1 MFRKLLDFIV
11 QFVYKI
17 HQAILSI
24 NDKGA
29 ITLTDK
35 QLHFIVIGI
44 VGLII
49 LMIVY
54 PIFKW
59 LAKKN
64 MIMSI
69 AWIHVFTILVAITLL
84 IEIGQDVTGTGDL
97 EFKDIVAGLLGF
109 IVISFGYI
117 LIRQIYIAIKNKTNK
132 NK

>member
-44 VGLII
+44 VGLVL

-64 MIMSI
+64 MVMSI
-69 AWIHVFTILVAITLL
+69 AWIYVFTILVAITLL

-109 IVISFGYI
+109 IVISIGYI
-117 LIRQIYIAIKNKTNK
+117 IFKKIVSLIRKDKEK
-132 NK
+132 

>member
-11 QFVYKI
+11 RFVYKI
-17 HQAILSI
+17 HQTILSI

-44 VGLII
+44 VGLIL

-69 AWIHVFTILVAITLL
+69 AWIYVFTILVAITLL

-109 IVISFGYI
+109 IVISIGYI
-117 LIRQIYIAIKNKTNK
+117 IFKKIVSLIRKDKEK
-132 NK
+132 

>member
-44 VGLII
+44 VGLIL

-64 MIMSI
+64 MVMSI
-69 AWIHVFTILVAITLL
+69 AWIYVFTILVAITLL

-109 IVISFGYI
+109 IVISIGYI
-117 LIRQIYIAIKNKTNK
+117 IFKKIVSLIRKDKEK
-132 NK
+132 

>member
-11 QFVYKI
+11 RFVYKI

-44 VGLII
+44 VGLIL

-64 MIMSI
+64 MVMSI
-69 AWIHVFTILVAITLL
+69 AWIYVFTILVAITLL

-109 IVISFGYI
+109 IVISIGYI
-117 LIRQIYIAIKNKTNK
+117 IFKKIVSLIKKDKENN
-132 NK
+132 

>member
-11 QFVYKI
+11 RFVYKI

-44 VGLII
+44 VGLIL

-69 AWIHVFTILVAITLL
+69 AWIYVFTILVAITLL

-109 IVISFGYI
+109 IVISIGYI
-117 LIRQIYIAIKNKTNK
+117 IFKKIVSLIRKDKEK
-132 NK
+132 